1 MIRSP
6 NHSRSGFTLAEAVI
20 TIALVGLTLSSTLQ
34 ILHGSKFTA
43 AYTRDSKI
51 ARDLALKTLGQI
63 ESGFWWDDIEV
74 TRTGTYAEDGYG
86 EFYWELTLGDEIFSD
101 AQEEDEY
108 DRPFD
113 NWRYREQQ
121 RLDDED
127 YDPDEENEQ
136 TEPFEK
142 VRIKVVFPRYGNFG
156 NELILERWILWEQVY
171 GVEEEEE
178 GQDSGSGASGGSQ

>member
-1 MIRSP
+1 MILPADR
-6 NHSRSGFTLAEAVI
+6 SRSGFTLAEAVI

-63 ESGFWWDDIEV
+63 ESGIWWDDIE
-74 TRTGTYAEDGYG
+74 TMRTGTYAEDGYDA
-86 EFYWELTLGDEIFSD
+86 FFWELVLGDEIFSN

-108 DRPFD
+108 GRPFD
-113 NWRYREQQ
+113 NWKYREQQ
-121 RLDDED
+121 RLDADDYDED
-127 YDPDEENEQ
+127 EEEEQ

-142 VRIKVVFPRYGNFG
+142 VRIKVIFPRYGNFG

-171 GVEEEEE
+171 GPDEAEE
-178 GQDSGSGASGGSQ
+178 DSGGGANGGP